1 MKWYTVEEKFLTYLR
16 NVEKRIPKIDYGDDK
31 FKPFFGKLFEI
42 GDLVYITQVSSRKQ
56 RYLKMKENLDFIKL
70 YDSKNDSKKIIAV
83 VNLNYMFPVH
93 KSKLIEVEY
102 KNIEN
107 FRTFKDTSKKN
118 SYIVLLKKE
127 MKEIRDRNVNDKAV
141 ALYKR
146 KYDYPE
152 DRVSLRCFDFKLLEQ
167 KCIEYTQQLE
177 SIMNK
182 EIAVAKE
189 KSLEEN

>member
-16 NVEKRIPKIDYGDDK
+16 NAERRIPKIDYGDDK

-42 GDLVYITQVSSRKQ
+42 GDLVYITQVSSPKPRHS
-56 RYLKMKENLDFIKL
+56 KMKENLDFIKL
-70 YDSKNDSKKIIAV
+70 YDGKEIIAV

-107 FRTFKDTSKKN
+107 FRTFENNSKKN
-118 SYIVLLKKE
+118 NYIVLLKKE
-127 MKEIRDRNVNDKAV
+127 MKEIRSRKVNDKAV

-146 KYDYPE
+146 KYDYPK

-177 SIMNK
+177 SIINK

-189 KSLEEN
+189 KSFEEN